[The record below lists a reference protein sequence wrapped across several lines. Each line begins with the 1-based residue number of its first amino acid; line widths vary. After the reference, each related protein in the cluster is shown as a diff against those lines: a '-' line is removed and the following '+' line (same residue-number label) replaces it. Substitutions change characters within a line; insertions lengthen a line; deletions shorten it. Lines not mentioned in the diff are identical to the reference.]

1 MRFAAIRDNQNSLH
15 KESSDD
21 TDDDD
26 DGLPKGLSSSLSS
39 SRLPGEPAKKNE
51 TRKDECSVFVGTNR
65 SLEKPYLRLT
75 TFPKAEGVRPLA
87 VLQKSL
93 KHIKEQYLKDED
105 FAWANEQLKSV
116 RQDITV
122 QGLKVMFVLEVYETH
137 ARILLEHNDLNE
149 FNQCQTM
156 IRTLTTGLG
165 GPTDDNT
172 GDTYL
177 PLDDRHK
184 TTHLSQLDEQKD
196 EFGGY
201 RLLYS
206 LVQNADLNKALMLT
220 RLILKEKRQGSS
232 SPKLSSCLHAL
243 QVIKAVVHN
252 DYRHFFRL
260 YDSAPHRSAL
270 LMDSLVKRVRDA
282 AYERIV
288 AAYRPSIGV
297 EQIRTSLSFKELKET
312 KRFLKQNGAVFIK
325 EKGEPRFWVD
335 CKASKK
341 LL

>member
-1 MRFAAIRDNQNSLH
+1 
-15 KESSDD
+15 
-21 TDDDD
+21 
-26 DGLPKGLSSSLSS
+26 
-39 SRLPGEPAKKNE
+39 
-51 TRKDECSVFVGTNR
+51 
-65 SLEKPYLRLT
+65 
-75 TFPKAEGVRPLA
+75 
-87 VLQKSL
+87 
-93 KHIKEQYLKDED
+93 
-105 FAWANEQLKSV
+105 
-116 RQDITV
+116 
-122 QGLKVMFVLEVYETH
+122 MFVLEVYETH
-137 ARILLEHNDLNE
+137 ARILLEHNDLDE

-156 IRTLTTGLG
+156 IRTLTMGMDE
-165 GPTDDNT
+165 PTYDTT

-177 PLDDRHK
+177 DPHDHDE
-184 TTHLSQLDEQKD
+184 TTLLSQLDEQKD

-206 LVQNADLNKALMLT
+206 LVQNTDLNKALTLS
-220 RLILKEKRQGSS
+220 RLVLREKSKDSS

-260 YDSAPHRSAL
+260 YDSAPYLSAL
-270 LMDSLVKRVRDA
+270 LMDFLVKRVRDA

-297 EQIRTSLSFKELKET
+297 EQIRTSLSFEELKET

-341 LL
+341 SF